1 MTSKRTVR
9 ESVLK
14 SRGNAAQR
22 DKSSIITEAK
32 NLVKSLHYVQC
43 NVTKY
48 ERREG
53 AFALLTEA
61 AIRLIKDFC
70 QARACSG
77 ERRLAYIEEMIGEM
91 GVIDAMFDE
100 CIQAGIF
107 GDSDKLRIA
116 RHLDRMDEDIMRW
129 QLVTKGRTQSNSQD
143 NKVNS

>member
-1 MTSKRTVR
+1 MTQRNQR

-32 NLVKSLHYVQC
+32 NLIKALHYVQC

-53 AFALLTEA
+53 AFASLTEA
-61 AIRLIKDFC
+61 AISLIKAFC
-70 QARACSG
+70 KARACSG
-77 ERRLAYIEEMIGEM
+77 ERRLHYIEEMIGEM

-100 CIQAGIF
+100 CIQTGLF
-107 GDSDKLRIA
+107 GDQDKLRIA

-129 QLVTKGRTQSNSQD
+129 QLATKGRSSSISQD
-143 NKVNS
+143 NKVNV